1 MSFSELPEC
10 LMPSDTNPPFRLY
23 VIFHKALFSI
33 CYDDLLHSDII
44 NYIRFI
50 ATNAK
55 IPKTVPANLAPLV
68 FSESQLPWYDPF
80 MQHNFFCEDSAFFH
94 VMNNHKI
101 LLDPYPFIGFFQY
114 DMVLHSTLFR
124 TIESCLG
131 YKTDPIRILF
141 VYQTDVAFA
150 HLNQIIGLAGWEKIV
165 RLYNKMFKTHHTLN
179 DVLHKDIPL
188 FHTYV
193 IHQDIFRKMMKFAK
207 MHIPILF
214 KMLGYETRHLPFH
227 IERAHGIFLALQLMD
242 GEIDPWIVLPGV
254 EHRQSLR
261 DKAPEVSELTNR
273 EPMRHGGKSITA
285 TLLKIKNCFGSI
297 RRADR

>member
-1 MSFSELPEC
+1 MSFPELPRC
-10 LMPSDTNPPFRLY
+10 LKLSDTNPSFRLY

-33 CYDDLLHSDII
+33 CYYDLSDSDMI

-55 IPKTVPANLAPLV
+55 IPKAIPDNLAPFV

-94 VMNNHKI
+94 VLNNHKI
-101 LLDPYPFIGFFQY
+101 LLDPYPFVGFLQY
-114 DMVLHSTLFR
+114 DMVLQSTLFR

-131 YKTDPIRILF
+131 CKRDPRRILF
-141 VYQTDVAFA
+141 VHKTDIAFT
-150 HLNQIIGLAGWEKIV
+150 HLNQIIGLEGWGKIV
-165 RLYNKMFKTHHTLN
+165 RLYNAMFKTHHTLN

-193 IHQDIFRKMMKFAK
+193 MHKDLFRKMMTFAK
-207 MHIPILF
+207 RHIPLLF
-214 KMLGYETRHLPFH
+214 EMLGYETRHLPFH

-242 GEIDPWIVLPGV
+242 GKIDPWIVLPGI

-261 DKAPEVSELTNR
+261 DKAPEASELTGR
-273 EPMRHGGKSITA
+273 GAMSQGVKPVASA
-285 TLLKIKNCFGSI
+285 LLKIKEIFGNKPL
-297 RRADR
+297 RG